1 MEDQQIPSFIS
12 CDWGT
17 SVLRLRYIDT
27 DRLQV
32 RGETL
37 SKEGIAQTYKAW
49 QAGSRETDRISHFTA
64 VLVRELRQL
73 AKMTGRDTAGIPIL
87 CSGMGSSSIG
97 IWELPYSQLPFSLEG
112 TNTIVAP
119 VSAANLKNPLFLIS
133 GIKSEEDLMRGE
145 ETELLGLADLM
156 EGLPGEYTAIMPGTH
171 SKHIK
176 VRDGN
181 IIDFH
186 TFMTGE
192 LFNVLKSQSTLKYSV
207 EEPGKPDWDS
217 FRLGLYES
225 GRQSLLKNLFRVRVN
240 ELMKTLDKCRNH
252 DFLSGLLIGA
262 ELQSPLLLE
271 TGTIVLSG
279 NKVIRP
285 YYSIAAD
292 YLGLGKKLLEVP
304 EHIYDLSALT
314 GQWLIYQRQI
324 RMA

>member
-17 SVLRLRYIDT
+17 SMLRLRYVDSDGMHI
-27 DRLQV
+27 
-32 RGETL
+32 RGEIL

-49 QAGSRETDRISHFTA
+49 QAGSGETDRISHFTA

-73 AKMTGRDTAGIPIL
+73 AKLTGRDTTGIPIL

-97 IWELPYSQLPFSLEG
+97 IRELPYGQLPFSLDG
-112 TNTIVAP
+112 TNTMVAH
-119 VSAANLKNPLFLIS
+119 VSSANLKNPLFLIS
-133 GIKSEEDLMRGE
+133 GIKSEADMVRGE
-145 ETELLGLADLM
+145 ETELLGLANLL
-156 EGLPGEYTAIMPGTH
+156 ERLPGEYSALLPGTH
-171 SKHIK
+171 SKHIS
-176 VRDGN
+176 VRKGK
-181 IIDFH
+181 IIDFY

-192 LFNVLKSQSTLKYSV
+192 LFDLLKSHSTLKYSV
-207 EEPGKPDWDS
+207 EEPGQPDWDS
-217 FRLGLYES
+217 FRLGLHES
-225 GRQSLLKNLFRVRVN
+225 GRQSLLQNLFRVRAN

-262 ELQSPLLLE
+262 ELQSPLLQK
-271 TGTIVLSG
+271 TGSIVLAG

-285 YYSIAAD
+285 YYSNAAD

-304 EHIYDLSALT
+304 EHIYDLSVLT
-314 GQWLIYQRQI
+314 GQWLIYKRQI